1 MIKMKTLIKES
12 KSLITEATRSMIG
25 IEQPNGKIVAVYC
38 HYDGYPEGVGKML
51 KKFYKSPAVI
61 NKLIKLGKN
70 GISTLGKNIGKKHDF
85 DMPYD
90 EKEKLGYTTF
100 YGRDRGEKSNMES
113 KYKDRQDYEDNFDS
127 RSGAEYGYVFS
138 VKDKKWNYYSS
149 RGNQGIL

>member
-25 IEQPNGKIVAVYC
+25 IQEPNGKITATYC

-51 KKFYKSPAVI
+51 KKFYKNPSVI
-61 NKLIKLGKN
+61 KKLVTLGKN

-90 EKEKLGYTTF
+90 EKEKLGDIAF
-100 YGRDRGEKSNMES
+100 NIKRKEKWVN
-113 KYKDRQDYEDNFDS
+113 
-127 RSGAEYGYVFS
+127 G
-138 VKDKKWNYYSS
+138 
-149 RGNQGIL
+149 

>member
-61 NKLIKLGKN
+61 NKLIRLN
-70 GISTLGKNIGKKHDF
+70 
-85 DMPYD
+85 
-90 EKEKLGYTTF
+90 
-100 YGRDRGEKSNMES
+100 
-113 KYKDRQDYEDNFDS
+113 
-127 RSGAEYGYVFS
+127 
-138 VKDKKWNYYSS
+138 
-149 RGNQGIL
+149 